1 MFVAGALAL
10 SGVRALVEI
19 PYYLTVSRGSVL
31 IGGALILGLASPIGV
46 GIFLGRKSAFFWA
59 QVYLWLKFVGGFIV
73 LPVYWCFI
81 HAQIGCLALRSLPE
95 LLVTAALLGLIFW
108 TTSEKFRYEPDA

>member
-59 QVYLWLKFVGGFIV
+59 KVYLWLKFVGGFIV
-73 LPVYWCFI
+73 LPGYWCFI